1 MSTKITP
8 PNVSKFDSR
17 RGPRSLF
24 DQLKKGGAEIARQ
37 KKTGPEDVKNPLRQ
51 LASIIKDACQKDGA
65 SGVKFTTILKA
76 VSSYKGFRS
85 IQCSDAAAVNGLQD
99 TTSITTGEQSFV
111 QRYFFFCAY
120 PMSDVFGV
128 DFEFIEGRPLTRDD
142 IQDPI
147 FVVMWNALI
156 SDPSSF
162 MTFLESF
169 RTDVYVA
176 QIDSSC
182 VDVEPVLAAISEMAL
197 PDDIKRFFTSEV
209 TEQMEPGSIARDIF
223 RSSHG
228 AIVDSIDFVISTMTR
243 DDYIVGLC
251 SRDS

>member
-8 PNVSKFDSR
+8 PN
-17 RGPRSLF
+17 
-24 DQLKKGGAEIARQ
+24 A
-37 KKTGPEDVKNPLRQ
+37 KNPLRQ
-51 LASIIKDACQKDGA
+51 LASLIKDACQKDGA

-85 IQCSDAAAVNGLQD
+85 IQCSDTARKCLPDAP
-99 TTSITTGEQSFV
+99 SITAGEHSFLL
-111 QRYFFFCAY
+111 RYFFFCAY
-120 PMSDVFGV
+120 PNSDFFGFR
-128 DFEFIEGRPLTRDD
+128 FESIDGRILSREDA
-142 IQDPI
+142 QDPF
-147 FVVMWNALI
+147 FVTLWNALI

-169 RTDVYVA
+169 RTEVYVA

-182 VDVEPVLAAISEMAL
+182 VDVDPVLAAISGMAL
-197 PDDIKRFFTSEV
+197 PDDIKRFFASEV

-228 AIVDSIDFVISTMTR
+228 AVVDSIDFVISTMTR

-251 SRDS
+251 SRDSE